1 MNSRIVVGAAMA
13 AMAVAVGAH
22 DAGAQDAGLQGKK
35 AGDILVRVRALG
47 VVPDENDSNITVIG
61 GELDASNTLVP
72 ELDLSYFFTDNIAAE
87 LILATTPHNIS
98 ASRTSLGKVDVG
110 DVWLLPPTLTLQYH
124 PFPKSRFSPYV
135 GAGLNLTLFYAEDA
149 AGGTVRS
156 LSFDNFSVG
165 FAAQAGLDY
174 QINDRWSINL
184 DIKKVFIE
192 AEAELN
198 GGAIAGQVDLDPWL
212 FGIGVGYKF

>member
-1 MNSRIVVGAAMA
+1 MNSKIAIGAAMA
-13 AMAVAVGAH
+13 AMVLAVGAY
-22 DAGAQDAGLQGKK
+22 DARAQDAGLQGKK

-72 ELDLSYFFTDNIAAE
+72 ELDFSYFFTDNIAAE